1 MSTRIERDRADV
13 KQYMP
18 DNTQQVSLDG
28 REIYVF
34 GKNTAVNVPFRIA
47 IYYDQ
52 DERGYCAQL
61 VGPALKPEW
70 MTAHQGHIF
79 KNGLICFGEDSMKTR
94 KTLREAYAKSCLWA
108 EGMAVMIQSA
118 LLGEP
123 THFPFSIN
131 SKEVDAL

>member
-18 DNTQQVSLDG
+18 DNTQQVTVDG

-47 IYYDQ
+47 IYYDEN
-52 DERGYCAQL
+52 ERGYCAQL
-61 VGPALKPEW
+61 VGPNLKPEW
-70 MTAHQGHIF
+70 MTPHKGHIF
-79 KNGLICFGEDSMKTR
+79 TDGVICFGGDSARTR
-94 KTLREAYAKSCLWA
+94 NTLREAYAKSCLWA
-108 EGMAVMIQSA
+108 EGIAVMIQSA
-118 LLGEP
+118 LLGDP

-131 SKEVDAL
+131 SREGDAL